1 MNRSDKIA
9 FLGLKGIYNIDE
21 LPDQIL
27 DNLYINEKQ
36 LRYSDEE
43 CDDDNDYITELA
55 CSEILF
61 LCMMFIY

>member
-1 MNRSDKIA
+1 MNRNDKIA

-36 LRYSDEE
+36 LKYSEE
-43 CDDDNDYITELA
+43 CDEDDDYITELA